1 MNFPGQGRSSLFV
14 SAQEDEAEGEEGDEG
29 AVEDEEGGSDVEN
42 EEDAAAD
49 EEETN
54 KNVHKDA
61 DTQLLFT
68 KPSII
73 STFES
78 GSVELPAGKVSK
90 LSIYWSNFLIVYD
103 LCYGLRILLFNIIL
117 FIGQ

>member
-14 SAQEDEAEGEEGDEG
+14 RAQEDEAEGEEGDEG

-42 EEDAAAD
+42 EEDAATD

-73 STFES
+73 SSFES
-78 GSVELPAGKVSK
+78 GSVELPAGKVSR
-90 LSIYWSNFLIVYD
+90 LPIYCNSCL
-103 LCYGLRILLFNIIL
+103 ILLNNVKAINHSIHYHF
-117 FIGQ
+117 FITK

>member
-1 MNFPGQGRSSLFV
+1 MYIKICKLVFNILYCTTFKIYITITLNFPGQGRSSLFV
-14 SAQEDEAEGEEGDEG
+14 RAQEDEAEGEEGDEG

-73 STFES
+73 SSFES

-90 LSIYWSNFLIVYD
+90 LLIY
-103 LCYGLRILLFNIIL
+103 
-117 FIGQ
+117 

>member
-1 MNFPGQGRSSLFV
+1 MAP
-14 SAQEDEAEGEEGDEG
+14 
-29 AVEDEEGGSDVEN
+29 
-42 EEDAAAD
+42 AD

-73 STFES
+73 SGFES
-78 GSVELPAGKVSK
+78 GSVELPAGKVCK
-90 LSIYWSNFLIVYD
+90 LPIYCNTCLILVN
-103 LCYGLRILLFNIIL
+103 LSFNIKDINYSIHYY
-117 FIGQ
+117 FIHW